1 MPWKT
6 SDLLQLREEF
16 VKRAACGDGNVSTLC
31 KSFGISRKTGYKWL
45 SRYRRAEGRCD
56 ALRDDSHGPHDIPHR
71 ISQGTVERILNLRA
85 EYGCGAKKLSV
96 QLRQEGIN
104 VGHTTVNRV
113 LKEHGRVAIRDRNE
127 GAWINQVLVA
137 DDPLQKI
144 MTDLPSLTMPVDFA
158 EYIRRGS
165 LRDRKKAVAVVA
177 RLKGIRQH
185 SVAECLSLTPQTVA
199 RYASAYAAGGLSAV
213 FPARKSRV
221 NDEDHRGAV
230 FALLHTPPSVYGIN
244 RTTWRMKDLQQVLS
258 ENGHPISEAR
268 IRRILKS
275 GGFRWRRARIVLTS
289 TDPEY
294 QSKLAAIKGILSKL
308 KPDEAFFSIDE
319 YGPFAVKKKGGTKRV
334 GPGEEYIVPQRQK
347 SKGWMILTAALEL
360 SRNQVTHF
368 YSLHKNTEEMIK
380 MADVLRSQ
388 YRDCSCI
395 YLSWDAA
402 SWHMSKKLFRHLQRL
417 NEEAATDGFP
427 VVKTAPLPA
436 CAQFL
441 NVIESVFS
449 GMARAVIHNSDYVSL
464 EAAKEAIDRHFRE
477 RNTYFTA
484 NFRRAGCKIWGKERV
499 PSEFSDGQNCKDPAY
514 R

>member
-6 SDLLQLREEF
+6 SDLLQLREDF
-16 VKRAACGDGNVSTLC
+16 VRRAACGDDSVSALC
-31 KSFGISRKTGYKWL
+31 RSFGISRKTGYKWL
-45 SRYRRAEGRCD
+45 SRYRKANGRCD
-56 ALRDDSHGPHDIPHR
+56 ALKDDSRGPHHIPIR
-71 ISQGTVERILNLRA
+71 VSPETVERILSLRS
-85 EYGCGAKKLSV
+85 EYECGAQKLSV
-96 QLRQEGIN
+96 ELREEGIS
-104 VGHTTVNRV
+104 VGHTTVHRV
-113 LKEHGRVAIRDRNE
+113 LKENGRVATRARA
-127 GAWINQVLVA
+127 GGTWIKQVLVA

-144 MTDLPSLTMPVDFA
+144 TTDLPGLTTPVDFA
-158 EYIRRGS
+158 EYIRGGS
-165 LRDRKKAVAVVA
+165 LRERKKALAIVA
-177 RLKGIRQH
+177 RLKGIPQH
-185 SVAECLSLTPQTVA
+185 LVAECLSLTPKTVA
-199 RYASAYAAGGLSAV
+199 RYASAFAADGLAGV

-221 NDEDHRGAV
+221 NDEDHRDTV
-230 FALLHTPPSVYGIN
+230 LALLHTPPSVYGIN
-244 RTTWRMKDLQQVLS
+244 RTTWRMKDLHQVLS
-258 ENGHPISEAR
+258 EKGHPISEAR
-268 IRRILKS
+268 IRRILKA

-294 QSKLAAIKGILSKL
+294 QSKLEAIKGILSRL

-347 SKGWMILTAALEL
+347 SKGWMIVTAALEL

-368 YSLHKNTEEMIK
+368 YSLHKDTEEMIK
-380 MADVLRSQ
+380 MADILRSQ

-402 SWHMSKKLFRHLQRL
+402 SWHMSKKLVTHLQRV
-417 NEEAATDGFP
+417 NEEAAIDGFP

-464 EAAKEAIDRHFRE
+464 EAAKEAIDRYFCE
-477 RNTYFTA
+477 RNAYFAA
-484 NFRRAGCKIWGKERV
+484 NLRRAGCKIWGAERV
-499 PSEFSDGQNCKDPAY
+499 PSQFREGQNCKDPAY
-514 R
+514 C